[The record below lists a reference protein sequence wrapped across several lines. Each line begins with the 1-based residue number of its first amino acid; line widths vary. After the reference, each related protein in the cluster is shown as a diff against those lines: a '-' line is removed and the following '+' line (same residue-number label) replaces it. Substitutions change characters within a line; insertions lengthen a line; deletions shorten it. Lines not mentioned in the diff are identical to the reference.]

1 MVVEGDQVRALDMLG
16 GACRSFDVLY
26 AALGSDARSDLV
38 RGLGTR
44 LDDKG
49 CVVTDEHQRS
59 STDGLFAQAN
69 MAGRSKMAHVDTD
82 AASTALVQANSSQ
95 ARHDQVRVPFIRA
108 SQPIVRTWHEGAS
121 RLPAI
126 AALRAASYGQ
136 LSRSRMSA
144 GHQNLFAA
152 ALSFLPDHP
161 SLGSRG
167 TSSGNDV
174 AQGRSKRLL
183 PSWQLGAATG
193 TPVGPMAVQ
202 AGEVT
207 RRPDRWSA
215 DAWLLV
221 REGGDE
227 PVEDEVDAHG
237 ERHDAH
243 RPAELLLN
251 GNDGDRDIDAVDVA
265 HEHRANAQGHDGI
278 APLPARPRNGRH
290 PCFRG

>member
-1 MVVEGDQVRALDMLG
+1 MKRTDRRGRGAGRPLIAGLALLSGWISIRATTWEPP
-16 GACRSFDVLY
+16 F
-26 AALGSDARSDLV
+26 ALP
-38 RGLGTR
+38 
-44 LDDKG
+44 
-49 CVVTDEHQRS
+49 

-221 REGGDE
+221 REGGSNPRLSSVNPASYGSNQAGAVVRYALAPDSAFA
-227 PVEDEVDAHG
+227 PNVYARASKALVTGG
-237 ERHDAH
+237 ETEGAAGVSVSLARSF
-243 RPAELLLN
+243 
-251 GNDGDRDIDAVDVA
+251 
-265 HEHRANAQGHDGI
+265 
-278 APLPARPRNGRH
+278 PL
-290 PCFRG
+290 